1 MQVREILAQNVKQ
14 IKKER
19 GLTQF
24 DLSELTGLSVREIG
38 KIERSQVSITLDT
51 LQKLADGLGVT
62 VIKMISEQ
70 YNVSRSELYQY
81 YHELKER

>member
-70 YNVSRSELYQY
+70 SM
-81 YHELKER
+81 